1 MAERLQK
8 ILSQAGIASRRAAEK
23 LIAEG
28 RVAVNGTLVTE
39 PGCRADIA
47 EDDIT
52 VDGKSIHG
60 QEKKVYFLL
69 NKPNG
74 YISTASDDRGRKT
87 VLDLLADVSERIYP
101 IGRLDNA
108 TEGLLL
114 LTNDGAL
121 MNALLH
127 PKYEVQKTY
136 VARLRGIPGEE
147 ALELLRRGVEL
158 EDGLTAPAAVRLL
171 AQNPVRDESR
181 VEIIIHEGR
190 NRQVRRMCSAVGHEV
205 TALRRTEF
213 AGLNLSGTARGQYR
227 PLTDTELAHLRTLAG
242 IKVVNP

>member
-69 NKPNG
+69 NKPKG

-147 ALELLRRGVEL
+147 ALELLRHGVKL

>member
-69 NKPNG
+69 NKPKG

-101 IGRLDNA
+101 TGRLDNA

>member
-69 NKPNG
+69 NKPKG
-74 YISTASDDRGRKT
+74 YISTASDDRGRKI

>member
-60 QEKKVYFLL
+60 REKKVYFLL
-69 NKPNG
+69 NKPKG

-136 VARLRGIPGEE
+136 VARLRGIPGKE

>member
-1 MAERLQK
+1 M
-8 ILSQAGIASRRAAEK
+8 
-23 LIAEG
+23 
-28 RVAVNGTLVTE
+28 
-39 PGCRADIA
+39 
-47 EDDIT
+47 
-52 VDGKSIHG
+52 
-60 QEKKVYFLL
+60 
-69 NKPNG
+69 
-74 YISTASDDRGRKT
+74 
-87 VLDLLADVSERIYP
+87 LDLLADVSERIYP

>member
-23 LIAEG
+23 FIAEG

-69 NKPNG
+69 NKPKG

-136 VARLRGIPGEE
+136 VARLRGIPGKE

>member
-60 QEKKVYFLL
+60 REKKVYFLL
-69 NKPNG
+69 NKPKG

-87 VLDLLADVSERIYP
+87 VLDLLSDVSERIYP

>member
-69 NKPNG
+69 NKPKG

>member
-1 MAERLQK
+1 M
-8 ILSQAGIASRRAAEK
+8 
-23 LIAEG
+23 
-28 RVAVNGTLVTE
+28 
-39 PGCRADIA
+39 
-47 EDDIT
+47 
-52 VDGKSIHG
+52 
-60 QEKKVYFLL
+60 
-69 NKPNG
+69 
-74 YISTASDDRGRKT
+74 
-87 VLDLLADVSERIYP
+87 
-101 IGRLDNA
+101 
-108 TEGLLL
+108 
-114 LTNDGAL
+114 
-121 MNALLH
+121 
-127 PKYEVQKTY
+127 QKTY

-213 AGLNLSGTARGQYR
+213 AGLNLSGTARGQDR